1 MVNRTEKTSIL
12 KSFPKNFWTV
22 IVMEF
27 FERGS
32 YYGVMSVL
40 SVYLIL
46 DIHKGGLGFSK
57 ESVGV
62 IKSVIT
68 PLLYFLPILSGA
80 IADQFGYRKTLMFA
94 FVVMSLGYF
103 CTSIST
109 SYTAVFLSL
118 LLMVIGAGT
127 FKPIISGTIART
139 TDHNNSALGFGIY
152 YWSINLGAFL
162 FPLFLIPFLKGI
174 GWSYIFIMAS
184 TFTGSLLLLN
194 IFMFK
199 EPKKSTVP
207 KSILEVFKGMVLVLK
222 DYRFFLMILIYS
234 GFWIMYFQMF
244 DTVLWYLTEHMDM
257 TPVND
262 AVNSLLSLFTA
273 NPKWAF
279 EAEHV
284 TVISGGSIIA
294 LQLII
299 SNIVKNKKAMPTII
313 TGVLFG
319 TIGMG
324 ILAISTHAWVFIAGL
339 VVFSI
344 GEMTAHPKFISYV
357 GLIAPEDKKALY
369 LGYSFLYGVIGS
381 GIGGVLGAFTYVRFV
396 TQMGRP
402 GLLWLMF
409 AMIGV
414 ATIIGL
420 LLYNRY
426 LAPKKGV

>member
-1 MVNRTEKTSIL
+1 
-12 KSFPKNFWTV
+12 
-22 IVMEF
+22 MEF

-207 KSILEVFKGMVLVLK
+207 KSILEVFKGMILVLK

-262 AVNSLLSLFTA
+262 AVNSFLSLFTA

-402 GLLWLMF
+402 GLLWFMF

>member
-1 MVNRTEKTSIL
+1 MVNRAEKTSIL

-199 EPKKSTVP
+199 EPQKSTVP
-207 KSILEVFKGMVLVLK
+207 KSILEVFKGMILVLK

-262 AVNSLLSLFTA
+262 AVNSFLSLFTA
-273 NPKWAF
+273 SPKWAF

>member
-1 MVNRTEKTSIL
+1 MSDNKASIR
-12 KSFPKNFWTV
+12 KFPKSFWTV

-46 DIHKGGLGFSK
+46 DINQGGLGFSK

-80 IADQFGYRKTLMFA
+80 IADQFGYRKTLMFS
-94 FVVMSLGYF
+94 FIVMSVGYF
-103 CTSIST
+103 CTSISS
-109 SYTAVFLSL
+109 SYAAVFLSL
-118 LLMVIGAGT
+118 LLMVTGAGT

-139 TDHNNSALGFGIY
+139 TNQHNSGLGFGIY

-162 FPLFLIPFLKGI
+162 FPLILIPYLKNI

-184 TFTGSLLLLN
+184 FFTGSLLLLN
-194 IFMFK
+194 IFVYK
-199 EPKKSTVP
+199 EPQRSTTP
-207 KSILEVFKGMVLVLK
+207 KSILEVFKGMVMVLK
-222 DYRFFLMILIYS
+222 DYRFFLMIFIYS

-244 DTVLWYLTEHMDM
+244 DTVLWYLKEYMDM
-257 TPVND
+257 TPVNN
-262 AVNSLLSLFTA
+262 AVNSFLYLFVST
-273 NPKWAF
+273 PSWKF
-279 EAEHV
+279 DAEHV
-284 TVISGGSIIA
+284 TVISAGTIIA

-299 SNIVKNKKAMPTII
+299 SNIVKEKKAMPTII
-313 TGVLFG
+313 TGILFG
-319 TIGMG
+319 SIGMG

-339 VVFSI
+339 IVFSI

-381 GIGGVLGAFTYVRFV
+381 GIGGILGAFTYVRFV

-402 GLLWLMF
+402 GLLWFMF
-409 AMIGV
+409 SMIGV

-420 LLYNRY
+420 LLYNKY
-426 LAPKKGV
+426 LAPKKEV

>member
-1 MVNRTEKTSIL
+1 
-12 KSFPKNFWTV
+12 
-22 IVMEF
+22 MEF

-46 DIHKGGLGFSK
+46 DINQGGLGFSK

-80 IADQFGYRKTLMFA
+80 IADQFGYRKTLMFS
-94 FVVMSLGYF
+94 FVVMSVGYF
-103 CTSIST
+103 CTSISS
-109 SYTAVFLSL
+109 SYAAVFLSL
-118 LLMVIGAGT
+118 LLMVTGAGT

-139 TDHNNSALGFGIY
+139 TDQHNSGLGFGIY

-162 FPLFLIPFLKGI
+162 FPLILIPYLKTI

-184 TFTGSLLLLN
+184 MFTGSLLLLN
-194 IFMFK
+194 IFVYK
-199 EPKKSTVP
+199 EPQRSTTP
-207 KSILEVFKGMVLVLK
+207 KSIIEVFKGMVMVLK
-222 DYRFFLMILIYS
+222 DYRFFLMIFIYS

-244 DTVLWYLTEHMDM
+244 DTVLWYLKEYMDM
-257 TPVND
+257 TPVNK
-262 AVNSLLSLFTA
+262 AVNAFLSLFVNA
-273 NPKWAF
+273 PNWKF
-279 EAEHV
+279 DAEHV
-284 TVISGGSIIA
+284 TVISAGTIIA

-299 SNIVKNKKAMPTII
+299 SNIVKEKKAMPTII
-313 TGVLFG
+313 TGILFG
-319 TIGMG
+319 SIGMG

-339 VVFSI
+339 IVFSI

-381 GIGGVLGAFTYVRFV
+381 GIGGILGAFTYVRFV

-402 GLLWLMF
+402 GLLWFMF
-409 AMIGV
+409 SMIGV

-420 LLYNRY
+420 LLYNKY
-426 LAPKKGV
+426 LAPKKEI